1 MYLATMRALNPRA
14 LNVHVRCMVKLITA
28 DIVTAITDSNV
39 RFPSVNRTRER
50 SAYTPALIPS
60 DVPPTTP
67 NLNKFHTSLQRNSHV
82 TFFSLRNL
90 RIMAE
95 SVAGRRLTRPLVVDA
110 EVGVTG
116 LAASRSL
123 NVMADHPVAPS
134 RATSRTRLPSGPL
147 TTSDA
152 GRDGDA
158 GSRASDQ
165 RPRADVPNGN
175 AETSRRPF
183 TSVTMRCPP
192 PPRGANAAAPETDKR
207 SSPVRYAVPYR
218 P

>member
-14 LNVHVRCMVKLITA
+14 LNVHVRCMVKLYTA
-28 DIVTAITDSNV
+28 EIVTAITDSNV
-39 RFPSVNRTRER
+39 RFPSVHRTRER

-90 RIMAE
+90 RIRAE

-116 LAASRSL
+116 RTPGRRHGLGRFQVLERDGGPPGGAESRD
-123 NVMADHPVAPS
+123 VKDTAPERPAHHERRRPRRRRREPRERPGS
-134 RATSRTRLPSGPL
+134 ARGR
-147 TTSDA
+147 A
-152 GRDGDA
+152 GRG
-158 GSRASDQ
+158 
-165 RPRADVPNGN
+165 
-175 AETSRRPF
+175 
-183 TSVTMRCPP
+183 
-192 PPRGANAAAPETDKR
+192 RGGGPAA
-207 SSPVRYAVPYR
+207 
-218 P
+218 

>member
-1 MYLATMRALNPRA
+1 M
-14 LNVHVRCMVKLITA
+14 
-28 DIVTAITDSNV
+28 
-39 RFPSVNRTRER
+39 
-50 SAYTPALIPS
+50 
-60 DVPPTTP
+60 
-67 NLNKFHTSLQRNSHV
+67 
-82 TFFSLRNL
+82 
-90 RIMAE
+90 
-95 SVAGRRLTRPLVVDA
+95 RRLASPDERPDD
-110 EVGVTG
+110 VTG

-207 SSPVRYAVPYR
+207 SSPVRYAFPYGLNSVAVPSCRTPHAR
-218 P
+218 PPL